1 MFRFWRVKKQKAFE
15 EASLSVGLEDRA
27 RSKLKMLPGGMLC
40 RVGVAQAI
48 VNEPDLLLL
57 NESTTRLD
65 PEQRVDSRTLVR
77 EFGERGTVIVSTHL
91 AEVALMEGGNI
102 VFRVTKEELVTRG
115 EETRAGDS
123 LLDRG
128 YTPVLA
134 EF

>member
-1 MFRFWRVKKQKAFE
+1 MFRFWRIKKQKAFE

-48 VNEPDLLLL
+48 VNKPDLLLL

-65 PEQRVDSRTLVR
+65 PEQRVDFRTLVR

-115 EETRAGDS
+115 EETGAGDS